1 LICVA
6 DNAMTAPTVVISLN
20 YVMHYNFG
28 ISHKLSRGHL
38 I

>member
-6 DNAMTAPTVVISLN
+6 DNAMTAPIVVISQN
-20 YVMHYNFG
+20 VMRYNFG
-28 ISHKLSRGHL
+28 IRHKLSRGHF